1 VRVIPWLVGLLV
13 LGSMACSS
21 DGEAPAGGA
30 QPFAGG
36 VGGTGGGT
44 SPPPAGPAEAANPA
58 AAGASAEG
66 PPSGVS
72 LNPAEPVGTVSGGG
86 VPGGDGGAV
95 GGLNDA
101 GSVGSGPGSQPPLA
115 STGCGKAN
123 PPQGAASLTIRGAQ
137 ADYVVTLPSGYSPDT
152 PTPLVFAF
160 HGRNRTHV
168 QLQTVDA
175 GGIQTEL
182 GSRAIMVYM
191 KSQGGTGWN
200 FAEEVPPSVEFFDAL
215 QPQVFDNYCVDTSKV
230 YAVGHS
236 SGGYFSIILACR
248 YGDLFRG
255 IGSVAGALQETACTG
270 DRVAGMFIHGA
281 NDTVVANTGGRAARD
296 LAITTNACQ
305 NTTVP
310 GAVAPCLA
318 YQGCADG
325 YPVEWC
331 EHGEPTY
338 LENNV
343 PTNHGWPSFAS
354 RAINQFFLSLP

>member
-1 VRVIPWLVGLLV
+1 MRVFGSFVSVLVI
-13 LGSMACSS
+13 SMACSS
-21 DGEAPAGGA
+21 ESDAPASGA
-30 QPFAGG
+30 QPF
-36 VGGTGGGT
+36 VGGIGGASAGSPAPPGTG
-44 SPPPAGPAEAANPA
+44 EAPIPA

-66 PPSGVS
+66 APNGVS
-72 LNPAEPVGTVSGGG
+72 LDPGAPVGSAAGGSA
-86 VPGGDGGAV
+86 PGS
-95 GGLNDA
+95 DA
-101 GSVGSGPGSQPPLA
+101 GAGTNQASSDASPPISEPPLA
-115 STGCGKAN
+115 GPQPTTGCGKAN

-137 ADYVVTLPSGYSPDT
+137 ADYVVTLPAGYSPDT
-152 PTPLVFAF
+152 PAPLVFAF

-168 QLQTVDA
+168 ELQTVDA

-191 KSQGGTGWN
+191 KSQGGPGWN

-215 QPQVFDNYCVDTSKV
+215 QPQIFDSYCVDTSKV

-248 YGDLFRG
+248 HGDLFRG
-255 IGSVAGALQETACTG
+255 IGSVAGALQETSCTG

-281 NDTVVANTGGRAARD
+281 NDTVVANSGGRAARD
-296 LAITTNACQ
+296 LAITTNGCQ
-305 NTTVP
+305 NATVP
-310 GAVAPCLA
+310 GAVAPCVA
-318 YQGCADG
+318 YQGCAEG

-338 LENNV
+338 LENNM